1 MPEGALWVRLPRF
14 IGDAVMITQAVAPL
28 RALGHELVAWGP
40 APVVELFDGAVPYA
54 AALADPAGKQG
65 ASAMAALLKAQRAGG
80 VINLP
85 RSLRATLAAKL
96 AGLPLRVGWSPWLT
110 AFLATH
116 RLDYGRLQGHQ
127 LDRYRLLLK
136 KAFPEMGDAEPT
148 PFRPRPAAQLQAQE
162 FLRPGIGESS
172 YAVLA
177 LGAMSWNKR
186 LGAGPFG
193 AAARHLQARGLRVVL
208 LGAPGEDQA
217 HAALVAAEA
226 PGVVD
231 LSGQAPL
238 SVAAAILGGAQVLRV
253 SAPYGLALDA
263 ANLGGAQVALGNDSA
278 LSHLAA
284 ACGVP
289 VVVAFG
295 PTDPGVTCP
304 RGPWVRAVRDVSLT
318 CAPCLRGDCTVE
330 GHPCMQRLDS
340 ALICGGLDGGVA
352 ARG

>member
-40 APVVELFDGAVPYA
+40 APVVELFEGAAPYA
-54 AALADPAGKQG
+54 GALADPAGKQG
-65 ASAMAALLKAQRAGG
+65 ASLMADLLQAQRAGG

-96 AGLPLRVGWSPWLT
+96 AGLPLRVGWSPWL
-110 AFLATH
+110 AGFLATH
-116 RLDYGRLQGHQ
+116 RLDYSRLQGHQ
-127 LDRYRLLLK
+127 LDRYRRLLR
-136 KAFPEMGDAEPT
+136 KAFPVLGEAEST
-148 PFRPRPAAQLQAQE
+148 PFLPRPTAQAQAQAM
-162 FLRPGIGESS
+162 LAPRVGAAP

-177 LGAMSWNKR
+177 MGAMSWNKK
-186 LGAGPFG
+186 LGAGPFA
-193 AAARHLQARGLRVVL
+193 AAARHLQQRGLQVVL

-217 HAALVAAEA
+217 HAALVVAQA

-238 SVAAAILGGAQVLRV
+238 SVAAGIL
-253 SAPYGLALDA
+253 S
-263 ANLGGAQVALGNDSA
+263 GAQVALGNDSA

-295 PTDPGVTCP
+295 PTDPALTCP
-304 RGPWVRAVRDVSLT
+304 RGPWVRAVRDESL
-318 CAPCLRGDCTVE
+318 PCLVCQRGDCRTE
-330 GHPCMQRLDS
+330 GHPCMQSLD
-340 ALICGGLDGGVA
+340 AGLICRALDEGLA
-352 ARG
+352 ALPV

>member
-40 APVVELFDGAVPYA
+40 APVVELFEGAVPYA

-238 SVAAAILGGAQVLRV
+238 SVAAAILGGAQV
-253 SAPYGLALDA
+253 
-263 ANLGGAQVALGNDSA
+263 ALGNDSA

-340 ALICGGLDGGVA
+340 ALICGALDEGLA